1 MPVELVVPHFA
12 QARYYHPGRV
22 APIRLGVIH
31 VGVTPETVTQAE
43 GMVDFAASV
52 GARVASFHLAADSD
66 SLARGV
72 HDWDTAFGAPGA
84 NADGLHLEQAGQ
96 VQNRAGWTD
105 PFSLKMIREQSAR
118 AVRSWH
124 DLHGLPLVHLT
135 LAQVGDRRSK
145 GFCGHYDV
153 TKGLPAAGGTHTD
166 PDGGSGYP
174 WDVLFA
180 AVEQH
185 PAVQR
190 PAKTNPYNR
199 HDSLVKWTQW
209 ALGIPVDGIPGPQTW
224 AALRALR
231 KRNGIDQNLPYPDGA
246 TWRVLEQITH

>member
-1 MPVELVVPHFA
+1 MPAELLVPHFA
-12 QARYYHPGRV
+12 QARHYHAGRV
-22 APIRLGVIH
+22 AKIRLGVIH
-31 VGVTPETVTQAE
+31 VGITPESVTAAE
-43 GMVDFAASV
+43 GMVNFAAGP
-52 GARVASFHLAADSD
+52 GARVASFHLAADGD

-84 NADGLHLEQAGQ
+84 NADGLHLEQAGK
-96 VQNRAGWTD
+96 VQGRAGWLD

-124 DLHGLPLVHLT
+124 DLYGLPLRHLT
-135 LAQVGDRRSK
+135 LKQVADRRTR

-153 TKGLPAAGGTHTD
+153 TKALPGGSHTD
-166 PDGGSGYP
+166 PDGGSGFP

-180 AVEQH
+180 AAEQH
-185 PAVQR
+185 PTVKR
-190 PAKTNPYNR
+190 PTKTNPFNR

-209 ALGIPVDGIPGPQTW
+209 ALGIPVDGKPGPQTW

-231 KRNGIDQNLPYPDGA
+231 KRHGIDPMLPYPDGA
-246 TWRVLEQITH
+246 TWAVLAEITH